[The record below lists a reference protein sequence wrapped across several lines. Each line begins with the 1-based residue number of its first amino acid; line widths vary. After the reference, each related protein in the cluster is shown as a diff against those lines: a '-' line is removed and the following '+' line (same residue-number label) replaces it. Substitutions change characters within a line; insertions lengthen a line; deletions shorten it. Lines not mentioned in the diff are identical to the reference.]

1 MYAQDSTNQC
11 YSAESS
17 SDESFCLQLQ
27 TQSNQAAGKQ
37 IPQPVHL
44 IMNLAFHLK
53 PHHTRNMYL
62 RVWLDTCTDVNIMQA
77 SMYQLLFKDPEMKKD

>member
-1 MYAQDSTNQC
+1 MYAQDSANHC

-27 TQSNQAAGKQ
+27 AQSNQAEVKQ

-44 IMNLAFHLK
+44 ITILAYH
-53 PHHTRNMYL
+53 
-62 RVWLDTCTDVNIMQA
+62 
-77 SMYQLLFKDPEMKKD
+77 